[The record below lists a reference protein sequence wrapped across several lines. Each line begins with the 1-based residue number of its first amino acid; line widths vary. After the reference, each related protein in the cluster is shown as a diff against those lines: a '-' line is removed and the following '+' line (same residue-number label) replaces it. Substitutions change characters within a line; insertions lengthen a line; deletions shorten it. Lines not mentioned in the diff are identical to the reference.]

1 MAEMQRLIDEEKND
15 KADDA
20 GMTKY
25 GNDQDIKAENNN
37 VS

>member
-20 GMTKY
+20 GTNKY